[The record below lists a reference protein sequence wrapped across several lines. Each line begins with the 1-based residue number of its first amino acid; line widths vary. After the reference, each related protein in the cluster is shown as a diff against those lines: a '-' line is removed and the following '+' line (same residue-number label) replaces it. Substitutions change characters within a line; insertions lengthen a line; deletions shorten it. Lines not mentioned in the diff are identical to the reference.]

1 LKLGPEG
8 ETVRCLRCGRH
19 NSQHQRSDRVCEL
32 ICNDNLPSADSEK
45 EVSQMFIP
53 GKTSALKN
61 MHCSFIYLAMI
72 LHPLKQTMK
81 NSSDE

>member
-1 LKLGPEG
+1 VAG
-8 ETVRCLRCGRH
+8 TIH
-19 NSQHQRSDRVCEL
+19 STSIQTYSCEI
-32 ICNDNLPSADSEK
+32 ICNDNLPSDSVK
-45 EVSQMFIP
+45 EVSQMFIL

-81 NSSDE
+81 NSRDE